1 MTDRRDPET
10 LRRLGEHPL
19 ARALRAA
26 AQPRETW
33 LVGGAIRD
41 ALLGRAVARGAS
53 LDLDAVVE
61 RDAAGIAERLARELP
76 ARRVRLG
83 GDRFAAERLVAE
95 AGTLDLWD
103 LAGGRLEDD
112 LARRDFTINALALTA
127 DGDIVD
133 LHGGRTDLAARR
145 LRATRAGVFAEDPL
159 RVVRLARFAATLEGF
174 RVEPATAELSS
185 AAAGSLRSVAGERI
199 RQELLRLFP
208 ASPPARAQRCLERSG
223 AWPVLWLPEDAGE
236 PAVASAAGIARAVER
251 RLGARLLGPDRGT
264 ERMALGHAL
273 ASRGAAGAGRESAVA
288 ERLARR
294 AILSGAE
301 RRALVALVELAGERP
316 PAGDSDLRWFLHRGG
331 ALAQTALAL
340 GGALDSGAS
349 ARRWTRAARRAA
361 ELLDERGAEILEPAS
376 LLDGVEIARETGL
389 APGPELG
396 RVIESLRELQV
407 RGVVTDRAGALAWLG
422 RRRG

>member
-1 MTDRRDPET
+1 VTDRPDSEL

-26 AQPRETW
+26 AKPRETW

-41 ALLGRAVARGAS
+41 ALLGRAAARGAS

-103 LAGGRLEDD
+103 LAGGRIEDD

-127 DGDIVD
+127 EGVLVD
-133 LHGGRTDLAARR
+133 LHGGRADLAARR
-145 LRATRAGVFAEDPL
+145 LRATRAGIFVEDPL
-159 RVVRLARFAATLEGF
+159 RVLRLARFASTLEGF
-174 RVEPATAELSS
+174 RIESATAKVSRT
-185 AAAGSLRSVAGERI
+185 AAGSLRSVAGERI

-208 ASPPARAQRCLERSG
+208 DSPPARAQRCLERSG

-251 RLGARLLGPDRGT
+251 RLGARLLDPDQGPART
-264 ERMALGHAL
+264 ALGHAV
-273 ASRGAAGAGRESAVA
+273 ASRGAAGAGRQIAVA
-288 ERLARR
+288 DRLAGR

-301 RRALVALVELAGERP
+301 RRALVALVRLAGERP
-316 PAGDSDLRWFLHRGG
+316 PDGDSDLRWFLHRGG
-331 ALAQTALAL
+331 ALAQVALAL
-340 GGALDSGAS
+340 GATLDSGAG
-349 ARRWTRAARRAA
+349 ARRWTLAARRAA
-361 ELLDERGAEILEPAS
+361 TLLEERGAEILEPVP
-376 LLDGVEIARETGL
+376 LLDGIEIAEAAGL

-407 RGVVTDRAGALAWLG
+407 RGLVADRDGALAWLG